1 MLSTRE
7 RVVMISGASRGIGRA
22 VARRLYDDGYRLSL
36 GMRPSPGGKPA
47 GQKASYFCLR
57 NDYWDIIGIDTG
69 YNSVG
74 LPILEKLPWFQPS
87 CKLHDAI
94 EQWLR
99 DEVKPGASNRAIIL
113 LSHHQNYSAF
123 EDIFTTP
130 AKQLAQ
136 HINRPVLWLWG
147 HEHRLAIYGKAR
159 TEDGIE
165 SYGRCLGHGGMPV
178 DLGSRV
184 KRPEYP
190 LVFHDER
197 LYNTIKKVKV
207 GFNGL
212 AQLTFR
218 GRALEIEYRDLRNN
232 LLLREEWESDGGTL
246 RGRKIERGIDDPG
259 IRQPAD
265 PAMAI
270 GATPSD
276 PSRSSSPTSSTA
288 TRS

>member
-1 MLSTRE
+1 MRCTPTATATSTCSCRCWACV
-7 RVVMISGASRGIGRA
+7 RRRA
-22 VARRLYDDGYRLSL
+22 VSPRVRRRVTF
-36 GMRPSPGGKPA
+36 A
-47 GQKASYFCLR
+47 C
-57 NDYWDIIGIDTG
+57 DTG

-99 DEVKPGASNRAIIL
+99 DEVKPAASNRAIIM

-136 HINRPVLWLWG
+136 YINRPVLWLWG

-178 DLGSRV
+178 DLG
-184 KRPEYP
+184 
-190 LVFHDER
+190 
-197 LYNTIKKVKV
+197 
-207 GFNGL
+207 L
-212 AQLTFR
+212 ASS
-218 GRALEIEYRDLRNN
+218 A
-232 LLLREEWESDGGTL
+232 
-246 RGRKIERGIDDPG
+246 
-259 IRQPAD
+259 
-265 PAMAI
+265 
-270 GATPSD
+270 
-276 PSRSSSPTSSTA
+276 RSTRWSSMTSACT
-288 TRS
+288 TR